1 MKTIASCA
9 VYIISLLLT
18 FSTSLIAQPV
28 PTVDFPFK
36 MSVEEYVEKYAPI
49 AVEEM
54 QRSRIPASITLAQ
67 GLIESGNG
75 NSRLA
80 LIANNHFGIKC
91 RKDWT
96 GESITHD
103 DDAPQECF
111 RKYPTPLDSYRDH
124 SEFLKSGTRYAFLFD
139 LEITDYKA
147 WANGLKRAGYATNPK
162 YAEILINTIERNNL
176 YRFDG
181 MKPAEPVARKIA
193 EEKREEL
200 KQEKNITVNGVP
212 AIVVATGESFT
223 SIALANDMRVW
234 QLYKYNDLN
243 KDAVLKPGD
252 TLYTKPKNYKAL
264 ADSCMVGSNDNMFVI
279 SQRYAIKLSR
289 LLALNRM
296 KNGEEPQTGESVY
309 LRTKRMSPPAL
320 RTPVLAVKDSLYDN
334 EVYADPVKNMETA
347 RPVIPDD
354 PFDVSAHGVKEPMA
368 FFHIVQQGETLFSIA
383 KRYNVQIEGIR
394 QLNKLVSDDIKPGN
408 KLIINPNQP
417 VQNANEE
424 SVIPGYHTVMQGE
437 TLYSIAKLYHT
448 TVELLKSVNDLAN
461 DTIHIDDELI
471 ILPRHG
477 EKPGEQKVTD
487 DGEGAV
493 YYEVRQGETLFSIS
507 RKFSTDAATL
517 RKLNN
522 LIDNTVLAGQM
533 LRVR

>member
-1 MKTIASCA
+1 MKALASCI
-9 VYIISLLLT
+9 VYTFSLIIT
-18 FSTSLIAQPV
+18 VSTSLSAQPV
-28 PTVDFPFK
+28 PTAEFPFK
-36 MSVEEYVEKYAPI
+36 MSVEEYVGKYAPI

-124 SEFLKSGTRYAFLFD
+124 SQFLRSGTRYAFLFD

-147 WANGLKRAGYATNPK
+147 WAHGLKRAGYATNPK

-176 YRFDG
+176 QRFDG
-181 MKPAEPVARKIA
+181 MKPAEPVVKKIE

-200 KQEKNITVNGVP
+200 KQEKNISVNGVP
-212 AIVVATGESFT
+212 AIVVAPGESFT

-264 ADSCMVGSNDNMFVI
+264 ADSCMVGSDDNMFVI

-296 KNGEEPQTGESVY
+296 KSGEEPQVGESVH
-309 LRTKRMSPPAL
+309 LRTKRVSPPTL
-320 RTPVLAVKDSLYDN
+320 RKQPLAIKDTLYDN
-334 EVYADPVKNMETA
+334 EVYADPVKNIETA

-354 PFDVSAHGVKEPMA
+354 PYDVSMHGVKEPMA

-383 KRYNVQIEGIR
+383 KRYNVQIEGIKE
-394 QLNKLVSDDIKPGN
+394 LNKLITDAIKPGD

-417 VQNANEE
+417 VQNVNEE
-424 SVIPGYHTVMQGE
+424 SVIPGYHTVIQGE

-448 TVELLKSVNDLAN
+448 TVELLRTVNDLAN
-461 DTIHIDDELI
+461 DTIRIGDELI
-471 ILPRHG
+471 VLPRHG

-487 DGEGAV
+487 DVEGPV

-507 RKFSTDAATL
+507 RKFSTDVDTL

-522 LIDNTVLAGQM
+522 LIDNTVLTGQM